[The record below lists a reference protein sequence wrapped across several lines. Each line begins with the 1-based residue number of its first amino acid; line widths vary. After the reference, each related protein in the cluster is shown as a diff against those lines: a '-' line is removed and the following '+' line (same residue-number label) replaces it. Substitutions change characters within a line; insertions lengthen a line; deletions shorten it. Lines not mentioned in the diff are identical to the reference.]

1 MTVLAGGEETKEGR
15 EGSKGR
21 KREGGENVCNHGRG
35 TGGCFFLIHFFNIF

>member
-21 KREGGENVCNHGRG
+21 KREGGEMFVTMGGGRVDV
-35 TGGCFFLIHFFNIF
+35 FF